1 MTICLSALSTLKSKF
16 RSFDQKG
23 IVAVEFT
30 IIVPII
36 IAMYLGLAS
45 LSSAMMIT
53 RKINLISRSVADLVS
68 QQPAN
73 TSLTDN
79 TLSQVYG
86 AALAIFYPN
95 DPTNLKILVSEV
107 IIYNQ
112 GGLKARPEF
121 SVSIGPTS
129 INQRVCGGLAQV
141 ANGSVF
147 SVGSF
152 PIGLY
157 TPGAYVEAH
166 VKYNWAPSFAT
177 NIMPA
182 GGLTLQA
189 VNYMRPRQSAHFS
202 YVGNKASSKCTGPY

>member
-1 MTICLSALSTLKSKF
+1 MTICVKALSTLKSKF

-30 IIVPII
+30 LIVPII
-36 IAMYLGLAS
+36 ITMYFGLAT

-68 QQPAN
+68 QQPAGTN
-73 TSLTDN
+73 LTDA
-79 TLSQVYG
+79 TLDQIS
-86 AALAIFYPN
+86 AAAQAIFYPN

>member
-1 MTICLSALSTLKSKF
+1 MKIKIVSLWQLISKLKSI
-16 RSFDQKG
+16 DEKG

-30 IIVPII
+30 LIVPVI
-36 IAMYLGLAS
+36 IAMYFGLAT

-53 RKINLISRSVADLVS
+53 RKINLISRAVADLAS

-79 TLSQVYG
+79 TLDQIS
-86 AALAIFYPN
+86 AAAQAIFYPN
-95 DPTNLKILVSEV
+95 NPTNLKILVSEI

-112 GGLKARPEF
+112 GGLKARTEF
-121 SVSIGPTS
+121 SVSIGPS
-129 INQRVCGGLAQV
+129 AINQRNCGQLAQI
-141 ANGSVF
+141 ANGTIF

-182 GGLTLQA
+182 GGFTLQA
-189 VNYMRPRQSAHFS
+189 VNYMRPRQTAHFS
-202 YVGNKASSKCTGPY
+202 YTGNKPSSKCTGPY